1 MNEYE
6 RPYWENNEHVIGVD
20 EAGRGPMAGP
30 CVVCGVVLPIHYHHP
45 LINDSKKLTQKQRQL
60 CFTDILNDATK
71 IIVEIV
77 TPETIDALNIY
88 RATQEAM
95 ETIVLQAN
103 MVALVDAMPIQSATK
118 THSIIKGDQKSISIA
133 AASIVAKV
141 IRDAIMSRLDEQY
154 PQYGFKKHK
163 GYPTKQHKQA
173 ILLHGRTVIHR
184 KSFMFKSES

>member
-1 MNEYE
+1 MNKYE
-6 RPYWENNEHVIGVD
+6 RPYWENNEQVIGVD

-30 CVVCGVVLPIHYHHP
+30 CVVCGVVLPVRYHHP
-45 LINDSKKLTQKQRQL
+45 LINDSKQLTQKQRQQ
-60 CFTDILNDATK
+60 CFADILRDATK

-95 ETIVLQAN
+95 TTIILQAR
-103 MVALVDAMPIQSATK
+103 MVALVDAMPIQSAIK
-118 THSIIKGDQKSISIA
+118 TYSIIKGDQKSISIA

-141 IRDAIMSRLDEQY
+141 IRDAIMNRLDEQY
-154 PQYGFKKHK
+154 PHYGFKKHK

>member
-1 MNEYE
+1 MYEYE
-6 RPYWENNEHVIGVD
+6 RPYWEMNEQVIGVD

-30 CVVCGVVLPIHYHHP
+30 CVVCGVVLPIDYHHP
-45 LINDSKKLTQKQRQL
+45 LINDSKKLTKKQRQQ
-60 CFTDILNDATK
+60 CFVDILKDATT
-71 IIVEIV
+71 IVIEIV

-95 ETIVLQAN
+95 ENIVLQVN
-103 MVALVDAMPIQSATK
+103 MVALVDAMPIQSTTK
-118 THSIIKGDQKSISIA
+118 TYSIIKGDQKSISIA

-141 IRDAIMSRLDEQY
+141 IRDAIMVQLDLKY

-163 GYPTKQHKQA
+163 GYPTQQHKEA
-173 ILLHGRTVIHR
+173 ILLYGRSATHR